1 MKSDFSIS
9 FIENTG
15 SSNHLMMESPDAIA
29 KSIARLMEEN
39 EALRRLATL
48 LTSQLDVV
56 RKFSAA
62 PHQSS

>member
-1 MKSDFSIS
+1 MKSEFPVS
-9 FIENTG
+9 FTEDTR
-15 SSNHLMMESPDAIA
+15 SSRHLTMDSREAVA
-29 KSIARLMEEN
+29 KSIANLMEEN

>member
-1 MKSDFSIS
+1 MDSR
-9 FIENTG
+9 E
-15 SSNHLMMESPDAIA
+15 AVA
-29 KSIARLMEEN
+29 KSIANLMEEN
-39 EALRRLATL
+39 EALRCLATL

>member
-15 SSNHLMMESPDAIA
+15 SSNHLMESPDVIA